1 MTKFMK
7 FEILSYCV
15 LKGLVYLC
23 SILGGL
29 GIIGFAGGL
38 QWDRITIAQF
48 LMYEICAFGLIGLAY
63 VLNSFS
69 EFLKVDIIKRDRQI
83 CAISRQK

>member
-7 FEILSYCV
+7 FEILSYCA
-15 LKGLVYLC
+15 LRGLVYLC

-48 LMYEICAFGLIGLAY
+48 WLYEVLAFGLLGLAY
-63 VLNSFS
+63 VLNNFS